1 MADKIKTATL
11 AILCLAGVSAFL
23 LLAPADP
30 LQTEP
35 PRTELPKPKYT
46 AAPNCVGDDGPRPQ
60 PASLKTF
67 PKALQSDNPLTVL
80 VVGPAAYD
88 DGPFASEESYP
99 NRLARYLKS
108 IFKDQKIEIISR
120 NISGEVA
127 FDAADRM
134 RAEVTDTHPDLV
146 VWQAGSAD
154 ALARV
159 DLAEFESAFT
169 ETLDWLKQ
177 NDIDV
182 VLVDPR
188 YVPELADDP
197 AYRRIVGAIWY
208 YAATRDIPLVRRY
221 DMMRSLT
228 LPDDSNAEPPEY
240 RLTAFDHRCMAQKVA
255 EVIVVSSNA
264 DMSDK
269 QRR

>member
-1 MADKIKTATL
+1 MAHKIKTATL
-11 AILCLAGVSAFL
+11 AILCLAGVSGFL
-23 LLAPADP
+23 LLAPAEP

-35 PRTELPKPKYT
+35 PRAELPKPKYT
-46 AAPNCVGDDGPRPQ
+46 AAPSCVGDEGTRPQ
-60 PASLKTF
+60 PAALKAF
-67 PKALQSDNPLTVL
+67 PKALQSDETLTVL
-80 VVGPAAYD
+80 VVGPAAYE
-88 DGPFASEESYP
+88 DGPFANEESYP
-99 NRLARYLKS
+99 NRLARYLTS
-108 IFKDQKIEIISR
+108 IFKEQDIELISR

-127 FDAADRM
+127 EDAAERL
-134 RAEVTDTHPDLV
+134 RAEIVETDPDLV

-159 DLAEFESAFT
+159 DLKEFEAAFT
-169 ETLDWLKQ
+169 ETLDWLEEHG
-177 NDIDV
+177 IDV

-208 YAATRDIPLVRRY
+208 YAAKRDIPLVRRY

-228 LPDDSNAEPPEY
+228 LPDDSNAAPPEH
-240 RLTAFDHRCMAQKVA
+240 RLTGFDHRCMARKVA

-264 DMSDK
+264 DHFDK
-269 QRR
+269 RRH